1 VSHTLQAASGQRK
14 IALITGTSSGF
25 GLLTALALAKKGY
38 FVAATMRDLAKRER
52 LLKEAEQAGV
62 LGQIQCLQ
70 LDVTESE
77 GISRVVASILQ
88 QFGKIDVLVNNAGF
102 AVGGYTEEVSME
114 DWRKQMETNF
124 FAVVALSK
132 AVITSMREQG
142 QGMIINISSVSGRIG
157 FPGYAAYAASKFAV
171 EGFSEALRLE
181 LLPFGV
187 RVVLVEPGAYSTD
200 IWDKGFETIISPADS
215 PYRSK
220 LEAMLNYSRKA
231 AKNAPHPQEV
241 ANLIAQITE
250 QSPPR
255 LRYPIGQGSVLLLLC
270 KALLPWRRFEKII
283 TGFLKR
289 QS

>member
-1 VSHTLQAASGQRK
+1 VNHTLQTPEQRK

-25 GLLTALALAKKGY
+25 GLLTAITLAQQGY
-38 FVAATMRDLAKRER
+38 FVAASMRDLAKRER

-62 LGQIQCLQ
+62 LEQIQCLQ
-70 LDVTESE
+70 LDVTDSA
-77 GISRVVASILQ
+77 GISRVVSSILQ

-132 AVITSMREQG
+132 AVMPSMREQG
-142 QGMIINISSVSGRIG
+142 RGTIINISSVSGRIG

-200 IWDKGFETIISPADS
+200 IWDKGFKSISSPADS
-215 PYRSK
+215 PYRSG
-220 LEAMLNYSRKA
+220 LEAILNYSRKA

-241 ANLIAQITE
+241 ANLIAQIPE
-250 QSPPR
+250 LSQPR
-255 LRYPIGQGSVLLLLC
+255 LRYPIGQGSVLLLIS

-283 TGFLKR
+283 TRLLKR
-289 QS
+289 QL